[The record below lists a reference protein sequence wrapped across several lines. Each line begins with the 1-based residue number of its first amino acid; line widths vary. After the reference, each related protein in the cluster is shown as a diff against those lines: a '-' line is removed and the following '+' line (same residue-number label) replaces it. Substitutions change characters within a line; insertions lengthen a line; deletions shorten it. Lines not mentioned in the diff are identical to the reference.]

1 MRPAILFVTCLY
13 LVVCFTRCR
22 QQEKEHEIYTAAD
35 SLIGLTLVLQSRIGS
50 PEIQR
55 MHDFQEEINENLAM
69 LTPVPKEDTTIV
81 KYLELHDVLGQCM
94 QACNQFH
101 EEAFLLETSLYEIM
115 DQVQSKDA
123 DPEKLHEL
131 LQFEIDNYED
141 LSRRID
147 SSLDIAI
154 RQAGIL
160 YTLKPEIDR
169 MMEGI
174 VQVQVP
180 DPIP

>member
-1 MRPAILFVTCLY
+1 MRSAILFTCCLY

-22 QQEKEHEIYTAAD
+22 QQEKEHEIYATAD

-50 PEIQR
+50 PEIHR
-55 MHDFQEEINENLAM
+55 MHNFQEEINEDLVILA
-69 LTPVPKEDTTIV
+69 PAPEEDTTIV
-81 KYLELHDVLGQCM
+81 KYLELHNVLGQCM
-94 QACNQFH
+94 QACNQYH
-101 EEAFLLETSLYEIM
+101 EEAFLLETSLHEIM

-141 LSRRID
+141 LSSRID
-147 SSLDIAI
+147 SSMDIAI
-154 RQAGIL
+154 RQAGIF

-169 MMEGI
+169 MMKRI
-174 VQVQVP
+174 VQAQVP